1 MIKFMNGREVSPKNC
16 VKVRSLPGATID
28 NFIMSNP
35 LFEKKPNLIGK

>member
-28 NFIMSNP
+28 NFIDYVQP
-35 LFEKKPNLIGK
+35 TVRKKT